1 MGVPSLNDL
10 AVNGTLNT
18 INQLCNTIVIVH
30 EVSISKPFRNLVSY
44 LSVSVSY
51 LSVIV
56 SYMSVRVSYLS
67 VSVSYLSVSVSY
79 MSVRVSYLS
88 VSVSYLSVRV
98 SCLSVRVSYL
108 SVRVSCLSVRVSY
121 LSVRVSSL
129 SVRVSYLSVRV
140 DGGVALLAFLAA
152 VSPAVPT
159 HPCPVTLSTRVLP
172 EAAAAPLVRRQ
183 ASSLSAC
190 LDFDK
195 GYIKVRGPFFQTLCI
210 EKDSYM
216 DAI

>member
-56 SYMSVRVSYLS
+56 AFMSERVSYLS

-79 MSVRVSYLS
+79 MSVRVSHLS
-88 VSVSYLSVRV
+88 ECFIPECASVVFECEGVIPECAGVESECEGVIPECAGRRWCCTPGISGRSLA
-98 SCLSVRVSYL
+98 SCSH
-108 SVRVSCLSVRVSY
+108 
-121 LSVRVSSL
+121 SSM
-129 SVRVSYLSVRV
+129 S
-140 DGGVALLAFLAA
+140 GH
-152 VSPAVPT
+152 T
-159 HPCPVTLSTRVLP
+159 
-172 EAAAAPLVRRQ
+172 
-183 ASSLSAC
+183 
-190 LDFDK
+190 
-195 GYIKVRGPFFQTLCI
+195 
-210 EKDSYM
+210 
-216 DAI
+216 